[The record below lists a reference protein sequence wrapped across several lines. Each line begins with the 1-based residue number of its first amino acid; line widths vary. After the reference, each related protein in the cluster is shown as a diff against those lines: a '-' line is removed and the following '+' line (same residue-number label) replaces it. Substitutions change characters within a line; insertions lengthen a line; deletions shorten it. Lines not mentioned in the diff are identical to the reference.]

1 MFFEELDIKLEY
13 FSGRQ
18 NVYSDFFNKVLSHSN
33 FYRRFGGVFTG
44 QKFIHCAEGLQD
56 FIHEHDGKMQ
66 LALIPNFSEKD
77 KEAFKNKTIDEVI
90 TSNWIDDLSQIKDKF
105 QQDHIKALAWMIA
118 NNKLEIKLI
127 LPKHPDGTPLTISEL
142 NEQDLLKDE
151 IGIFHNADEPEDL
164 LSFQGFV
171 DVNNKVL
178 GESIKIRVSRPW
190 IEKDRINS
198 DHIAFGNFWNNDS
211 YQIGSIT
218 CEIKPLSEELLDYFK
233 KEAPATKQDI
243 PKLQKLPTLRQY
255 QKDAVRK
262 WYDNDGKGIFEM
274 ATGTG
279 KTFTAIACIKKLE
292 TIHDNLLVIIS
303 APYTNLVDQWKQEL
317 SKWYIDSTIL
327 DKGWTKELRQE
338 IQVSNNTDGKKLSVL
353 ICSHAKF
360 AREEFLEILEKSK
373 IPTMLIVDEAHHV
386 GAGNTGEDDD
396 GVIVTN
402 GSRKGLSE
410 KYQYRLGLSATIE
423 RYFDQDGTDFIR
435 NYFTGTSGDSTVY
448 TMSLKQAI
456 DEEKLCRYNYYPSFV
471 ELSEE
476 EFIEYKRLTK
486 LAVSYLSS
494 KHYEERLK
502 GENLIIKRGKIV
514 RDAAAKIN
522 AFVDIM
528 KNISDIK
535 HLLLFCSENQ
545 YDELE
550 KLLDSPSSLNLE
562 KSPTYHRITYNIPK
576 KKKDRMRILKDFA
589 DEDYEIILSNRVL
602 DEGMDVPQAKSCI
615 VLASTG
621 NPTQFIQ
628 RRGRVLRK
636 YDDLYKDGSRKTHA
650 NIFDILVKPRIHDL
664 DDLESQKLEIGLIRG
679 QLNRIQQ
686 MSELAINSDDCLE
699 KIKEFSYGLPKEVFE
714 SKHD

>member
-1 MFFEELDIKLEY
+1 MFYEELDIKLEY
-13 FSGRQ
+13 FSERQ
-18 NVYSDFFNKVLSHSN
+18 NVYSDFFNKVLSQSN

-44 QKFIHCAEGLQD
+44 QKFIHCAEGLQN
-56 FIHEHDGKMQ
+56 FIHEHDGQME

-90 TSNWIDDLSQIKDKF
+90 TSNWIEDLSQIKDKF

-118 NNKLEIKLI
+118 NKKLIIKLI
-127 LPKHPDGTPLTISEL
+127 LPKHSDGTPLTISEL
-142 NEQDLLKDE
+142 NEQDIFKEE
-151 IGIFHNADEPEDL
+151 IGIFYNADEPEDK

-171 DVNNKVL
+171 DVDNKIL
-178 GESIKIRVSRPW
+178 GESIKIHVSRPW
-190 IEKDRINS
+190 IEKDRINA
-198 DHIAFGNFWNNDS
+198 DHIAFGNFWNNES

-218 CEIKPLSEELLDYFK
+218 CDIRPLSDELLDYFK
-233 KEAPATKQDI
+233 KESPASKDEI

-262 WYDNDGKGIFEM
+262 WHENKGKGIFEM

-292 TIHDNLLVIIS
+292 TIHDNLLVIVS
-303 APYTNLVDQWKQEL
+303 APYTNLVDQWQQEL
-317 SKWYIDSTIL
+317 SKWYIDSSIL

-338 IQVSNNTDGKKLSVL
+338 IQVSNKSETKKLSVL

-360 AREEFLEILEKSK
+360 ARKEFLETIEKSK

-386 GAGNTGEDDD
+386 GAGNTGKDDD
-396 GVIVTN
+396 GVLITN

-435 NYFTGTSGDSTVY
+435 NYFTGDSGDSTVY

-456 DEEKLCRYNYYPSFV
+456 DEGKLCRYNYYPSFV
-471 ELSEE
+471 ELSDE

-486 LAVSYLSS
+486 LAVSYLNS

-514 RDAAAKIN
+514 RDAASKIN
-522 AFVDIM
+522 EFIKIM
-528 KNISDIK
+528 KNIPDIK

-545 YDELE
+545 YAELE
-550 KLLDSPSSLNLE
+550 KLLDSPSNLNLK

-589 DEDYEIILSNRVL
+589 NEDYEIILSNRVL
-602 DEGMDVPQAKSCI
+602 DEGMDIPQAKSCI

-636 YDDLYKDGSRKTHA
+636 YDDAYKDGSRKTHA

-664 DDLESQKLEIGLIRG
+664 DNLESQKLEIGLIRS

-686 MSELAINSDDCLE
+686 MGELAINREYCLE
-699 KIKEFSYGLPKEVFE
+699 KIKEFSYDLPKEIFE
-714 SKHD
+714 SKQK

>member
-18 NVYSDFFNKVLSHSN
+18 NVFSDFFNKVLSHSN

-44 QKFIHCAEGLQD
+44 KKFVHCAEGLQD
-56 FIHEHDGKMQ
+56 FIHEHDGKME
-66 LALIPNFSEKD
+66 LVLIPNFSESD

-118 NNKLEIKLI
+118 NKKLEVKFI
-127 LPKHPDGTPLTISEL
+127 LPKHPDGVPLTISEL
-142 NEQDLLKDE
+142 NEQDFLKDE
-151 IGIFHNADEPEDL
+151 IGIFYNVDEPGDV

-171 DVNNKVL
+171 DVDNKAL
-178 GESIKIRVSRPW
+178 DESIKIRVSRPW
-190 IEKDRINS
+190 IEKDRVNS
-198 DHIAFGNFWNNDS
+198 DHIAFNNFWNNDS
-211 YQIGSIT
+211 YQLGSIT
-218 CEIKPLSEELLDYFK
+218 CEIRPLSEDLLDYFK
-233 KEAPATKQDI
+233 KEAPASKEEL

-255 QKDAVRK
+255 QKDAVNN
-262 WYDNDGKGIFEM
+262 WFENDGKGIFEM

-279 KTFTAIACIKKLE
+279 KTFTAVGCIKKLE

-303 APYTNLVDQWKQEL
+303 APYSNLVDQWKQEL
-317 SKWYIDSTIL
+317 SKWYIDSNIL
-327 DKGWTKELRQE
+327 DAGWTKELRQE
-338 IQVSNNTDGKKLSVL
+338 IQVSNKSIDKKLSVL

-360 AREEFLEILEKSK
+360 ARDEFLEIIKKSK
-373 IPTMLIVDEAHHV
+373 IPVMLIVDEAHHV
-386 GAGNTGEDDD
+386 GAGNTGKDDD
-396 GVIVTN
+396 GVVVTN

-435 NYFTGTSGDSTVY
+435 NYFSGSSGKSTVY

-456 DEEKLCRYNYYPSFV
+456 EQDKLCRYNYYPYFV
-471 ELSEE
+471 ELTSD
-476 EFIEYKRLTK
+476 EFYEYKRLTK

-494 KHYEERLK
+494 KNYEERIK

-514 RDAAAKIN
+514 RDATLKIDT
-522 AFVDIM
+522 FSEIM
-528 KNISDIK
+528 KSMPDVK

-550 KLLDSPSSLNLE
+550 ELLENPSKIGLK
-562 KSPTYHRITYNIPK
+562 KSPTYHRITYDMPK

-589 DEDYEIILSNRVL
+589 NEDYEIILSNRVL
-602 DEGMDVPQAKSCI
+602 DEGMDVPQAKRCI

-621 NPTQFIQ
+621 NPTQFVQ

-650 NIFDILVKPRIHDL
+650 DIYDILVKPRIYDL
-664 DDLESQKLEIGLIRG
+664 DDLESQKLEIGLIRS

-686 MSELAINSDDCLE
+686 MGELAINRDECLE
-699 KIKEFSYGLPKEVFE
+699 KIKEFSYGLPKDVF
-714 SKHD
+714 KKDYD